1 LFLLPSFA
9 GSSRVGHTPILDV
22 ESPSNGRGVSKT
34 GASEEL
40 LDPEAKVRRLSTTA
54 DEAGAATPILILQS
68 DIEVRLLGFPLVHSH
83 KRPK

>member
-1 LFLLPSFA
+1 
-9 GSSRVGHTPILDV
+9 
-22 ESPSNGRGVSKT
+22 VSKT